1 MGVIFFSGGG
11 GEEGGWGYFWEVVV
25 GVHHPL
31 HLIFTLFQSNIYKV
45 NVREFL
51 PRDKTDKGMSW
62 GMCSHFVDHHV
73 KQKYYIYSLGQLER
87 LYNTIS
93 DKNKT

>member
-1 MGVIFFSGGG
+1 MGFIFFSGRGW
-11 GEEGGWGYFWEVVV
+11 GGWGYFWEVVV
-25 GVHHPL
+25 GVHRPL

-51 PRDKTDKGMSW
+51 PRDKTDQGMSW

-73 KQKYYIYSLGQLER
+73 KQKNYIYSLGQLER
-87 LYNTIS
+87 LYNAIS

>member
-1 MGVIFFSGGG
+1 MGV
-11 GEEGGWGYFWEVVV
+11 
-25 GVHHPL
+25 HRPP
-31 HLIFTLFQSNIYKV
+31 HLIFTLFQSNMYEV

-62 GMCSHFVDHHV
+62 GMCSHYFVDHHV
-73 KQKYYIYSLGQLER
+73 KKKYYIYSLGQLER

>member
-1 MGVIFFSGGG
+1 MGLIFFSGGWG
-11 GEEGGWGYFWEVVV
+11 GYFWEVVV
-25 GVHHPL
+25 GVHHPP

-45 NVREFL
+45 NARESSS
-51 PRDKTDKGMSW
+51 PGTEGTKECPGERARICRSPCQK
-62 GMCSHFVDHHV
+62 
-73 KQKYYIYSLGQLER
+73 KYYIYSLGQLER